1 LKPKSEKQGDDMTD
15 KVKWCTLCER
25 LVVPK
30 KEFNSIGWVGF
41 VAAVSYVV
49 AASSNETLSN
59 YLTTSALA
67 AALATGIGNMM
78 LNVLLLLVA
87 PLVLISVIYCAYY
100 ARKPGN
106 CPICNSAELKEP
118 TVG

>member
-1 LKPKSEKQGDDMTD
+1 MTD

-41 VAAVSYVV
+41 VAAVSVVV

-59 YLTTSALA
+59 SLATSALA
-67 AALATGIGNMM
+67 AALSTGVGNIM
-78 LNVLLLLVA
+78 LNVLALLVA
-87 PLVLISVIYCAYY
+87 PLVVISIIYCVYY
-100 ARKPGN
+100 ATKSAN

-118 TVG
+118 TIG